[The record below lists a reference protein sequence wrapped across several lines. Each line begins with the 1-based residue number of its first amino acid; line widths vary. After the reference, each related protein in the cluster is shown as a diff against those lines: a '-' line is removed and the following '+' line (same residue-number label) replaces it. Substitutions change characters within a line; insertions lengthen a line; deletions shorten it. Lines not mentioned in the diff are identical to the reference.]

1 MAGKKEYTGKAL
13 LMIAC
18 MILIGAAATVRTPAH
33 AALSAW
39 EDHSMEVM
47 FIALLFLIA
56 GGVIAYLMMNI
67 RMRRRVERKL
77 RNSELNYRT
86 VADFTY
92 DWEYWVGSDGT
103 LRYTSPSCERVTG
116 YRREEFLADPG
127 LRERIVVPE
136 DREIWDAHRREKPEG
151 YDLRFIEF
159 RIRRKDGE
167 VRWIEHT
174 CVPVRDDAGGF
185 MGYRASNRDI
195 TDRKAAQDHLD
206 MYREHLERLVRE
218 RTAELEA
225 EIDSRRQKEE
235 ELDLYRRDLE
245 RLVRERTA
253 ELEDEITRRKSAQDA
268 LAVSEANLRRAQ
280 DVAVIGGWN
289 LDLKSGEL
297 TWTDGVYRIFGL
309 PPGTR
314 LDYESFLA
322 SVHPDDLEYV
332 NKSWSDALKGAPYDI
347 EHRIVVNGAVKW
359 VREKAEGQFDHNGVP
374 LKGSGIVQD
383 ITRRKQA
390 QEQQYILRQQLAQV
404 SRVATAGELTAALAH
419 EINQPLAAILANAQA
434 ALHILDGKA
443 PDLAEL
449 HEILDDIIND
459 NKRAREVISRVRSLL
474 RKEPSKPEEVDIN
487 SVIHDAIRLMKQ
499 GSDFTG
505 VSVRTELAD
514 GLEPVM
520 ADRIQV
526 GQVVINLFA
535 NAFEA
540 VSELSEPPRNIVVTT
555 RMDVEGEVI
564 VSVEDTGK
572 GIDEGSLRRIFEPF
586 YSTKETGLGLG
597 LSISRSII
605 EAHGGR
611 LSAFRNP
618 DRGSTFSFSLPAKN
632 KADVV

>member
-1 MAGKKEYTGKAL
+1 MAGKKEHTGKTL

-218 RTAELEA
+218 RTAELE
-225 EIDSRRQKEE
+225 
-235 ELDLYRRDLE
+235 
-245 RLVRERTA
+245 
-253 ELEDEITRRKSAQDA
+253 DEITRRKSAQDA

-359 VREKAEGQFDHNGVP
+359 VREKAEVEFDDNGVP

-586 YSTKETGLGLG
+586 YTTKETGLGLG